1 MHVPPLISTLA
12 MQTILKGIAF
22 LITNALPVKGV
33 SDSFKYLGQGYLW
46 GWIPV
51 PFLTMLL
58 LFVVGWWFL
67 EKSYFGRRIYVVG
80 GNKEAARLSGID
92 TKKVIISTYALCGFF
107 AALAGILM
115 AGRLGSGQPSIGT
128 NFPMDVLTATVL
140 GGISVNGG
148 KGSIVNV
155 FFGAFIMGILSN
167 GMIMLGL
174 NEYWQWLVKGFVLL
188 FAVSMSNLKSK

>member
-1 MHVPPLISTLA
+1 
-12 MQTILKGIAF
+12 
-22 LITNALPVKGV
+22 
-33 SDSFKYLGQGYLW
+33 
-46 GWIPV
+46 
-51 PFLTMLL
+51 
-58 LFVVGWWFL
+58 
-67 EKSYFGRRIYVVG
+67 
-80 GNKEAARLSGID
+80 
-92 TKKVIISTYALCGFF
+92 
-107 AALAGILM
+107 M